1 MTLIHIDSVQNQIDS
16 VHFLHERIN
25 RHRGSRTI
33 PERTQPG
40 KKKPVRITRHGK
52 DIAIIID
59 PSLYESLIEAQEELD
74 DIAAFDE
81 AMEDKSPNI
90 PWSQVQKDLQL
101 I

>member
-1 MTLIHIDSVQNQIDS
+1 MSELTVTEAREQFPSVLNQA
-16 VHFLHERIN
+16 
-25 RHRGSRTI
+25 
-33 PERTQPG
+33 

-52 DIAIIID
+52 DVAIVID

-90 PWSQVQKDLQL
+90 PWAQVQRDLNL